1 MGQCCCKSSS
11 KNPPKDDDEITRFS
25 SCSDDE
31 FWDARSEASFMSAVS
46 FLSVN
51 TVVPSPQSAEAS
63 KKDAFEYLEEAKILK
78 AKGALEKV
86 ADEEFW
92 EGQGDK
98 EISAIFAK
106 AKQVEHAIHDLHID
120 EGYTVCREKPMKV
133 LYRHEEGG
141 TSHSIKIKAILEHE
155 VKKVVSIPYE
165 WDLLPYWNK
174 YAMDAI
180 KFNGSRAREAIV
192 YGASWMIPPFKD
204 FQAIMKASG
213 FDVSEEYGSLVIT
226 IDDCESLAPTLA
238 LPKKASE
245 RRIVN
250 FLDGSYIVLKP
261 VVQNGHECTDAV
273 LSVHLD
279 PHIRGIPS
287 SMVNFVLHIFTP
299 YLFKQMERALGE
311 LFEDGSVFSERI
323 DACPEV
329 YQLIDTAVGK
339 ILVH

>member
-1 MGQCCCKSSS
+1 MGQRCCKCSS
-11 KNPPKDDDEITRFS
+11 KNSSIDDEEMFRFN

-31 FWDARSEASFMSAVS
+31 FWDARSEASFVSAVS
-46 FLSVN
+46 FLSLN
-51 TVVPSPQSAEAS
+51 TGVPSAQSTESSKQEAL
-63 KKDAFEYLEEAKILK
+63 EYVEEAKILK
-78 AKGALEKV
+78 AKEALEKV
-86 ADEEFW
+86 ADQEFW
-92 EGQGDK
+92 ERQGDK
-98 EISAIFAK
+98 DILAIFQQAN
-106 AKQVEHAIHDLHID
+106 QVERAIQDLHID
-120 EGYTVCREKPMKV
+120 EGYTVSREKPIKI

-141 TSHSIKIKAILEHE
+141 TSHSIKIRVILEHE

-180 KFNGSRAREAIV
+180 KFDGNRSHEAIV

-213 FDVSEEYGSLVIT
+213 YDVSEEYGSLVIT

-238 LPKKASE
+238 LPEKSSE

-250 FLDGSYIVLKP
+250 FLDGSYIVLRP
-261 VVQNGHECTDAV
+261 LIQNGHECTDAV
-273 LSVHLD
+273 LCVHLD
-279 PHIRGIPS
+279 PHIRGVPS
-287 SMVNFVLHIFTP
+287 SMVNFVLHIFAP
-299 YLFKQMERALGE
+299 YLFKQMKRALE
-311 LFEDGSVFSERI
+311 DLFEDGSVFSERI

-329 YQLIDTAVGK
+329 YKLIDSAVGK